1 MPGRLA
7 VEKPYILRDT
17 RKACLQCG
25 KDYLCGEGYA
35 AALFDRGNRPRLGAV
50 QDAPCF
56 SA

>member
-17 RKACLQCG
+17 PKACLQCG